1 MMETQNLELIK
12 CVQRIK
18 KRNLNTRKQSN
29 KATFYLLKALIWAEK
44 IVRKFEN
51 RKAKW
56 CKTSILFPKSR

>member
-1 MMETQNLELIK
+1 MLLNARPNGGKTQNLELIK

-44 IVRKFEN
+44 NREKIRK
-51 RKAKW
+51 
-56 CKTSILFPKSR
+56 